1 MGPSHKGPRAIVSS
15 ACADK
20 HPHLFPI
27 VSVTFLRAN
36 LKLMFSAL
44 LSKEAA
50 TELMKNVESTFLFF
64 FGLETRNRHVSTVVF
79 ETVVRGC
86 K

>member
-20 HPHLFPI
+20 HHNLFPI
-27 VSVTFLRAN
+27 VSITSIRAN
-36 LKLMFSAL
+36 LKLVFSAL

-50 TELMKNVESTFLFF
+50 TELMKNVESTFFFF
-64 FGLETRNRHVSTVVF
+64 FGLETQNRQL
-79 ETVVRGC
+79 C
-86 K
+86 LKL